1 MYEGATIKADTD
13 WIILRTAGKDTLRL
27 AKSLEEDGFE
37 VWSPSEPKEIT
48 EYRTRLR
55 RQITVPLLASY
66 VFAPAK
72 HRSELFQ
79 LAGMEVRPRRGAGWG
94 KPAHAGFSVMC
105 GSRGALLITD
115 RQLTALR
122 QIETRRAKHKK
133 ADVSFTPG
141 DRVRVGAGVGA
152 GMEGTVIRS
161 NRKQTKIDFGSN
173 FDPQLPTSILVKVG
187 VGEEQP

>member
-27 AKSLEEDGFE
+27 TKSLKEDGFE
-37 VWSPSEPKEIT
+37 VWSPSEPKEIVQH
-48 EYRTRLR
+48 RTRVR

-72 HRSELFQ
+72 YRAELFS
-79 LAGMEVRPRRGAGWG
+79 LAAMEVRPRRGAGWG

-115 RQLTALR
+115 RQLNALR
-122 QIETRRAKHKK
+122 QIETKRAKHKK
-133 ADVSFTPG
+133 ADASFNPG
-141 DRVRVGAGVGA
+141 DRVRVGTGVSE

-161 NRKQTKIDFGSN
+161 NRKQTKIDFGSS
-173 FDPQLPTSILVKVG
+173 FDMHLPTSILAKVG
-187 VGEEQP
+187 VGEDQP